1 MHLMNIF
8 RAFLTSNASSAV
20 SALAGKPDKL
30 KTAEEWLEELGP
42 RFSPERWA
50 YAGKMTLLGMVT
62 IFAVLSL
69 LWLIISGFSKVM
81 GNRGSAKSAPKES
94 AKPASVPAPAVAPSP
109 VSTPAATQD
118 AALIAVIT
126 AAIEA
131 YRSENEPNAIP
142 GGFRVVAFRRKN
154 NAASWNAGK

>member
-1 MHLMNIF
+1 MENFDYLGS
-8 RAFLTSNASSAV
+8 AFSA
-20 SALAGKPDKL
+20 
-30 KTAEEWLEELGP
+30 
-42 RFSPERWA
+42 ERWA

-62 IFAVLSL
+62 VFAVLAL
-69 LWLIISGFSKVM
+69 LWLVIALFAKVM
-81 GNRGSAKSAPKES
+81 AKPSKEKQAPKAE
-94 AKPASVPAPAVAPSP
+94 AKTPAAAPAPA
-109 VSTPAATQD
+109 AASAVTQD

-131 YRSENEPNAIP
+131 YRSENEPNAVP

>member
-1 MHLMNIF
+1 MENFDYLGG
-8 RAFLTSNASSAV
+8 AFSA
-20 SALAGKPDKL
+20 
-30 KTAEEWLEELGP
+30 
-42 RFSPERWA
+42 ERWA
-50 YAGKMTLLGMVT
+50 YAGKMTLLGIVT

-81 GNRGSAKSAPKES
+81 GNRGSAKSAPETGT
-94 AKPASVPAPAVAPSP
+94 KPASVPAPAVAPSP
-109 VSTPAATQD
+109 VPTPAATQD

-142 GGFRVVAFRRKN
+142 GSFRVVAFRRKN